1 MELERQVCFM
11 NIRFYNAKILNPL
24 ENHTFELTEGE
35 VCVKG
40 STICSVGSGQAQ
52 PGQWEREIDACG
64 CVIMPGFKN
73 AHTHT
78 AMTFLRSYADDLP
91 LQEWLDQQVFPK
103 EAQLTQE
110 AAYWLNIL
118 GIMEYLTSGITAD
131 FDMYFLPIPSAEAAR
146 DTGFRTVQVSG
157 LNNFVSSLA
166 QMEEEYY
173 AITQMCD
180 RTSYVAGIH
189 AEYTT
194 SMELMEGAARLA
206 QKLHLPFYM
215 HNAETKRE
223 VEECI
228 HRWGRTPTAL
238 TEELG
243 MYEYGGGGYHCI
255 WLDEADME
263 LFARRGLSVVTNP
276 ASNLKLASG
285 IAPVKAFVER
295 GINVAI
301 GTDGP
306 ASNNCLDMFRETYLT
321 ACLAKIR
328 EMDAAAVAAEEVLYM
343 ATAGGAQAMG
353 LDLCSRLEPGQKAD
367 LILLDL
373 HQPNMQPE
381 NNIVKNIV
389 YSGCKQN
396 VRLTMVNGRILYED
410 GRFDI
415 GFEPD
420 EIYAKANEIITRMK

>member
-1 MELERQVCFM
+1 M

-91 LQEWLDQQVFPK
+91 LQEWLDKQVFPK

-110 AAYWLNIL
+110 DAYWLNIL

-157 LNNFVSSLA
+157 LNNFVSSPA

-173 AITQMCD
+173 AVTQMCD

-396 VRLTMVNGRILYED
+396 VRLTMVDGRILYED

-420 EIYAKANEIITRMK
+420 EIYAKANEIITRMR

>member
-1 MELERQVCFM
+1 MLF
-11 NIRFYNAKILNPL
+11 
-24 ENHTFELTEGE
+24 
-35 VCVKG
+35 
-40 STICSVGSGQAQ
+40 
-52 PGQWEREIDACG
+52 
-64 CVIMPGFKN
+64 
-73 AHTHT
+73 
-78 AMTFLRSYADDLP
+78 RS
-91 LQEWLDQQVFPK
+91 
-103 EAQLTQE
+103 
-110 AAYWLNIL
+110 
-118 GIMEYLTSGITAD
+118 
-131 FDMYFLPIPSAEAAR
+131 
-146 DTGFRTVQVSG
+146 
-157 LNNFVSSLA
+157 
-166 QMEEEYY
+166 
-173 AITQMCD
+173 
-180 RTSYVAGIH
+180 
-189 AEYTT
+189 TT

-396 VRLTMVNGRILYED
+396 VRLTMVDGRILYED

-420 EIYAKANEIITRMK
+420 EIYAKANEIITRMR

>member
-1 MELERQVCFM
+1 MKLERQVCFM

-91 LQEWLDQQVFPK
+91 LQEWLDKQVFPK

-110 AAYWLNIL
+110 DAYWLNIL

-157 LNNFVSSLA
+157 LNNFVSSPA

-173 AITQMCD
+173 AVTQMCD

-396 VRLTMVNGRILYED
+396 VRLTMVDGRILYED

-420 EIYAKANEIITRMK
+420 EIYAKANEIITRMR

>member
-1 MELERQVCFM
+1 M

-91 LQEWLDQQVFPK
+91 LQEWLDKQVFPK

-110 AAYWLNIL
+110 DAYWLNIL

-343 ATAGGAQAMG
+343 ATTGGAQAMG

-396 VRLTMVNGRILYED
+396 VRITMVNGRILYED

-420 EIYAKANEIITRMK
+420 EIYAKANEIITRMR

>member
-1 MELERQVCFM
+1 M

-110 AAYWLNIL
+110 DAYWLNIL

-343 ATAGGAQAMG
+343 ATTGGAQAMG

-396 VRLTMVNGRILYED
+396 VRITMVNGRILYED

>member
-1 MELERQVCFM
+1 M

-91 LQEWLDQQVFPK
+91 LQEWLDKQVFPK

-110 AAYWLNIL
+110 DAYWLNIL

-343 ATAGGAQAMG
+343 ATTGGAQAMG

-396 VRLTMVNGRILYED
+396 VRITMVNGRILYED

>member
-1 MELERQVCFM
+1 M

-91 LQEWLDQQVFPK
+91 LQEWLDKQVFPK

-110 AAYWLNIL
+110 DAYWLNIL

-180 RTSYVAGIH
+180 RISYVAGIH

-343 ATAGGAQAMG
+343 ATTGGAQAMG

-396 VRLTMVNGRILYED
+396 VRLTMVDGRILYED

-420 EIYAKANEIITRMK
+420 EIYAKANEIITRMR

>member
-1 MELERQVCFM
+1 M

-91 LQEWLDQQVFPK
+91 LQEWLDKQVFPK

-110 AAYWLNIL
+110 DAYWLNIL

-157 LNNFVSSLA
+157 LNNFVSSPA

-173 AITQMCD
+173 AVTQMCD

-343 ATAGGAQAMG
+343 ATTGGAQAMG

-396 VRLTMVNGRILYED
+396 VRLTMVDGRILYED

-420 EIYAKANEIITRMK
+420 EIYAKANEIITRMR

>member
-1 MELERQVCFM
+1 M

-110 AAYWLNIL
+110 DAYWLNIL

-343 ATAGGAQAMG
+343 ATTGGAQAMG

-396 VRLTMVNGRILYED
+396 VRLTMVDGRILYED

-420 EIYAKANEIITRMK
+420 EIYAKANEIITRMR